1 MPEIDD
7 NELASRL
14 RVSMSRLVKVIRS
27 EVRHDELLSLTERS
41 TLSLVYQ
48 HPEMLPSELA
58 AKEKVTSQS
67 MSQIINKLYDNGYI
81 KKTPSTKDKRK
92 VIITITSKGKEF
104 VELKRNKTK
113 EWLAK
118 AISEKT
124 TEAEKEILMSAIRV
138 LTKLVD

>member
-1 MPEIDD
+1 MSEIND

-14 RVSMSRLVKVIRS
+14 RISVSRLVKVMRS
-27 EVRHDELLSLTERS
+27 EVKHDESLSLTERS
-41 TLSLVYQ
+41 TLSMVYQ
-48 HPEMLPSELA
+48 HSKMLPSELA
-58 AKEKVTSQS
+58 AKEKVTGQS
-67 MSQIINKLYDNGYI
+67 MSQIINKLSQNGYLE
-81 KKTPSTKDKRK
+81 KTPSLEDKRK

-104 VELKRNKTK
+104 IELKRSKSQ

-124 TEAEKEILMSAIRV
+124 TKDEKETLMSAILV

>member
-1 MPEIDD
+1 MSEIND

-14 RVSMSRLVKVIRS
+14 RISVSRLVKVMRS
-27 EVRHDELLSLTERS
+27 EVRHDESLSLTERS
-41 TLSLVYQ
+41 TLSMVYQ
-48 HPEMLPSELA
+48 HLKMLPSELA
-58 AKEKVTSQS
+58 AKEKVTGQS
-67 MSQIINKLYDNGYI
+67 MSQIINKLSQNGYLE
-81 KKTPSTKDKRK
+81 KTPSLEDKRK

-104 VELKRNKTK
+104 IELKRSKSQ

-124 TEAEKEILMSAIRV
+124 TKAEKKTLMSAIIV